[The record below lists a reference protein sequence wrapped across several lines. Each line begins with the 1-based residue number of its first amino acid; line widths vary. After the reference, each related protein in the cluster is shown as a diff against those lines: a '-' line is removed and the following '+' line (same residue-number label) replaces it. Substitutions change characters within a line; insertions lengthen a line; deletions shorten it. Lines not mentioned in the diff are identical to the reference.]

1 MQIEA
6 EKAVEN
12 RKTIYILEPSNEKEN
27 NLIKGK
33 NKQISGDNQKKIN
46 EEKNRFNN
54 EYIKYLT
61 QDKLMRK
68 YEETKDNSH
77 LKDFY
82 EYQLHQIN
90 DDIDIFSN
98 KGLIEVLNEECFSQE
113 TNQITI
119 KYIKIFFI

>member
-12 RKTIYILEPSNEKEN
+12 RNPIYILEPSNEKEN

-68 YEETKDNSH
+68 YEESKDNSH

-82 EYQLHQIN
+82 EYQLEQIN

-98 KGLIEVLNEECFSQE
+98 KGLIEVLNEECFSQKK
-113 TNQITI
+113 T
-119 KYIKIFFI
+119 K